1 MLSCDAILPTYSN
14 LTFDGSGISSQD
26 FDPVN
31 DALDNQAADDFIV
44 PGSDDAYI
52 CEMDVYGVYGGAGAA
67 ADPNARFRFR
77 IWTDNGTGVPVA
89 EVYTEN
95 FLASDVDPD
104 NDGSFTLSPSVIVP
118 LTGGTKYWVSVRSV
132 MDLAL
137 GGQWF
142 WSTTSDGNDDVYAWR
157 NNGDGFGTGCTN
169 WTPHTS
175 CAGLGATN
183 DLGMEFR
190 FNLINNPPVAVCQ
203 DITIQLD
210 AAGNATIVA
219 ADIDGGST
227 DIEDGVPVS
236 LVASQTAFTCAD
248 VGANSVTLTVTD
260 SGGLT
265 DMCTATVTVE
275 DNVAPVLSPVAD
287 GAFTVILDGSGSGTI
302 TYADVTTA
310 AATDAC
316 GIASEGLVG
325 GTPDIAVDCSD
336 IGTVTVTIE
345 ATDANGNQTTA
356 DIDVNVVDD
365 LPPAIACPMDVT
377 ASVEAGTCGA
387 TVTFADA
394 VAIDACGLASVIQTA
409 GPASGTVFP
418 VGTTFI
424 EFTATDNGGNVS
436 TCSFNITVVD
446 DEDPVAVCQDI
457 TVELDPVTGMAMI
470 TPMDVDGGSSD
481 NCSIDTM
488 TLDIDTFD
496 CSNIGA
502 NTVTLTVTD
511 PSGNSA
517 QCTATVTIEDNTAP
531 NIVCIGQ
538 PAAVTDFVDAS
549 PGSTI
554 DGSADVV
561 SVINVSDDETI
572 TDINV
577 VLNVTHTWVGDLVV
591 TLESPSGTVVT
602 LTSEPGNPDAGPFGC
617 PGDDI
622 NATFDD
628 DAANPADD
636 ECNNLPAIG
645 GLVSPTDMLSAFNG
659 ESTLGDWTLTI
670 TDVEPAFDS
679 GVLDNWGIEYTYD
692 VPATPLDV
700 ILDASG
706 MATIDASD
714 LILVIDDNCG
724 TSVTV
729 GGDVNPCEQ
738 NNPSNAFENGAIK
751 DPASGFRAA
760 NDLVVSMGS
769 DFELTGITANLFH
782 EVGATMASVDFFF
795 YEDAS
800 GVPGAQ
806 IGSQLGVVPTA
817 QAVVGSNFGF
827 DVSEV
832 SFDLAPFTF
841 VSDPGS
847 DTTYWIAMICSSS
860 TAGLTAW
867 EMTSASIQGNE
878 TLSSSDGVNWTAVG
892 GGGFDGVYT
901 FSGNCITPVESTI
914 SFDCSQL
921 GQNQVNVTVTDAA
934 GNEATCTATVN
945 VIDETAPII
954 TCGPQDQELIG
965 NGSFETGDFSG
976 WTVIELT
983 SPFVPWGV
991 FTSFTPGFG
1000 IPEAFPTDGGF
1011 LAGNGFD
1018 GVGPDETVLY
1028 QDVSIPSGVGAVTL
1042 SWDEDIDYVFFC
1054 GSCADRIYEVQVRD
1068 MDDNVLEVLHQVVAI
1083 GGDVNDDGLWSSLS
1097 ADLSAYAGQDIRIA
1111 FWQNIPEAFTGP
1123 AKFAL
1128 DNVSLI
1134 ASPTS
1139 TEVIIELDE
1148 NGEAEIDAF
1157 DIISSVDEAC
1167 GISTSAV
1174 DIDEFTCA
1182 DIGTPIVVTA
1192 FVSDA
1197 SGNIAACSATVLVVD
1212 NLAPV
1217 LTCPEDQTVDPGTD
1231 SLFYTV
1237 PDYFGNGEATVSDNC
1252 TDPITITTQDPAPGT
1267 ELPDG
1272 VYTVTLTAE
1281 DENGNVATCS
1291 FELTVESILGTNN
1304 NPFDVGISVYPNPA
1318 VNNITID
1325 NRTGVNLESVMI
1337 FDMNGRAVINQ
1348 SLNNMAQGQ
1357 RTIDVSAL
1365 ASGVYMVQI
1374 QGNDQTAV
1382 KRLIKQ

>member
-1 MLSCDAILPTYSN
+1 MCEVDIVGIFFGGGFTLDDPAISIRFTVYEDAGGEPGAVFYTE
-14 LTFDGSGISSQD
+14 D
-26 FDPVN
+26 F
-31 DALDNQAADDFIV
+31 
-44 PGSDDAYI
+44 PGSI
-52 CEMDVYGVYGGAGAA
+52 AG
-67 ADPNARFRFR
+67 PN
-77 IWTDNGTGVPVA
+77 NP
-89 EVYTEN
+89 
-95 FLASDVDPD
+95 
-104 NDGSFTLSPSVIVP
+104 SFTLSPTGVP
-118 LTGGTKYWVSVRSV
+118 VLTGGTTYWMSVQAI
-132 MDLAL
+132 MPF
-137 GGQWF
+137 GGFGQWGWANATDGNGNVWQF
-142 WSTTSDGNDDVYAWR
+142 QDPDSLISGPCVTWGDGAADCGIGSAPDLYMEVSFNALVGTPPVISCPMDITVDNDADACGAIVNFTAASAIDLEDGPLTPVQIEGPPTGSFFSTGSTLITYEAVDSDGN
-157 NNGDGFGTGCTN
+157 
-169 WTPHTS
+169 
-175 CAGLGATN
+175 
-183 DLGMEFR
+183 
-190 FNLINNPPVAVCQ
+190 
-203 DITIQLD
+203 
-210 AAGNATIVA
+210 IVR
-219 ADIDGGST
+219 
-227 DIEDGVPVS
+227 
-236 LVASQTAFTCAD
+236 
-248 VGANSVTLTVTD
+248 
-260 SGGLT
+260 
-265 DMCTATVTVE
+265 
-275 DNVAPVLSPVAD
+275 
-287 GAFTVILDGSGSGTI
+287 
-302 TYADVTTA
+302 
-310 AATDAC
+310 
-316 GIASEGLVG
+316 
-325 GTPDIAVDCSD
+325 
-336 IGTVTVTIE
+336 
-345 ATDANGNQTTA
+345 
-356 DIDVNVVDD
+356 
-365 LPPAIACPMDVT
+365 
-377 ASVEAGTCGA
+377 
-387 TVTFADA
+387 
-394 VAIDACGLASVIQTA
+394 
-409 GPASGTVFP
+409 
-418 VGTTFI
+418 
-424 EFTATDNGGNVS
+424 
-436 TCSFNITVVD
+436 CSFNVTVND
-446 DEDPVAVCQDI
+446 TQAPDAVCQDI
-457 TVELDPVTGMAMI
+457 TVELDAVTGMVMI
-470 TPMDVDGGSSD
+470 SPMDVDGGSSD

-496 CSNIGA
+496 CSSIGA

-511 PSGNSA
+511 ASGNSA
-517 QCTATVTIEDNTAP
+517 QCSATVTIADNTAP
-531 NIVCIGQ
+531 MITCIGQ
-538 PAAVTDFVDAS
+538 PTTAMDSESAA
-549 PGSTI
+549 PGAAIPDNDPAGLSNVITI
-554 DGSADVV
+554 GA
-561 SVINVSDDETI
+561 DETI
-572 TDINV
+572 VDLDV
-577 VLNVTHTWVGDLVV
+577 QLNVTHTWVGDLIV
-591 TLESPSGTVVT
+591 TLESPAGTTITLMDRPGFVDSG
-602 LTSEPGNPDAGPFGC
+602 FGC
-617 PGDDI
+617 SADDVDAI
-622 NATFDD
+622 FDD
-628 DAANPADD
+628 EASNPVED
-636 ECNNLPAIG
+636 ECGVPGIG
-645 GLVSPTDMLSAFNG
+645 GMVIPQEALTAFDG

-670 TDVEPAFDS
+670 SDNAGGDTGTLDS
-679 GVLDNWGIEYTYD
+679 WTLLYSYD
-692 VPATPLDV
+692 VPGTPLDV
-700 ILDASG
+700 VLDASG

-841 VSDPGS
+841 ASDPGS

-954 TCGPQDQELIG
+954 TCGPQDQPVSASSSPGTAIPDSDPAGITDVINIAEDQTLNNLTVDLNITHTWVGDLIVTLQSPEG
-965 NGSFETGDFSG
+965 T
-976 WTVIELT
+976 TVTLVDRI
-983 SPFVPWGV
+983 GADGG
-991 FTSFTPGFG
+991 GFG
-1000 IPEAFPTDGGF
+1000 CSDADLDVTIDDTAASPLEDACTGGGPITGTFTGIDALSAF
-1011 LAGNGFD
+1011 NGENAQGD
-1018 GVGPDETVLY
+1018 WILTV
-1028 QDVSIPSGVGAVTL
+1028 S
-1042 SWDEDIDYVFFC
+1042 
-1054 GSCADRIYEVQVRD
+1054 
-1068 MDDNVLEVLHQVVAI
+1068 DNA
-1083 GGDVNDDGLWSSLS
+1083 GGD
-1097 ADLSAYAGQDIRIA
+1097 
-1111 FWQNIPEAFTGP
+1111 TGEITSWGINYLTP
-1123 AKFAL
+1123 
-1128 DNVSLI
+1128 
-1134 ASPTS
+1134 PTT

-1212 NLAPV
+1212 NLVPV

-1337 FDMNGRAVINQ
+1337 FDMNGRTVINQ

>member
-1 MLSCDAILPTYSN
+1 MKKITFLLILLTGFAGFSQANDLCVNAEVITGDGTIMGDATGATQTGPRCNPNADNEVWYTFTDTSGTGSMVTLSTCGTAFDTVLEVYSGSCAALN
-14 LTFDGSGISSQD
+14 CEADNDDFCGLQSEVTFMTDGSSDYYIT
-26 FDPVN
+26 V
-31 DALDNQAADDFIV
+31 ADWGGF
-44 PGSDDAYI
+44 
-52 CEMDVYGVYGGAGAA
+52 GGAG
-67 ADPNARFRFR
+67 P
-77 IWTDNGTGVPVA
+77 
-89 EVYTEN
+89 
-95 FLASDVDPD
+95 
-104 NDGSFTLSPSVIVP
+104 FTLDVAGFPGAPIGNPPIISCPMNIVVDTDTAECGAVVNFSDATAIDVEDGP
-118 LTGGTKYWVSVRSV
+118 LT
-132 MDLAL
+132 
-137 GGQWF
+137 
-142 WSTTSDGNDDVYAWR
+142 TTQTMG
-157 NNGDGFGTGCTN
+157 
-169 WTPHTS
+169 
-175 CAGLGATN
+175 
-183 DLGMEFR
+183 
-190 FNLINNPPVAVCQ
+190 
-203 DITIQLD
+203 
-210 AAGNATIVA
+210 
-219 ADIDGGST
+219 
-227 DIEDGVPVS
+227 PVS
-236 LVASQTAFTCAD
+236 GSLFPTGDTIIEFE
-248 VGANSVTLTVTD
+248 VTD
-260 SGGLT
+260 S
-265 DMCTATVTVE
+265 DMNIVTCQ
-275 DNVAPVLSPVAD
+275 
-287 GAFTVILDGSGSGTI
+287 FTI
-302 TYADVTTA
+302 T
-310 AATDAC
+310 
-316 GIASEGLVG
+316 
-325 GTPDIAVDCSD
+325 
-336 IGTVTVTIE
+336 
-345 ATDANGNQTTA
+345 
-356 DIDVNVVDD
+356 VND
-365 LPPAIACPMDVT
+365 T
-377 ASVEAGTCGA
+377 
-387 TVTFADA
+387 
-394 VAIDACGLASVIQTA
+394 
-409 GPASGTVFP
+409 
-418 VGTTFI
+418 
-424 EFTATDNGGNVS
+424 
-436 TCSFNITVVD
+436 
-446 DEDPVAVCQDI
+446 EDPVAVCQDI
-457 TVELDPVTGMAMI
+457 TIELDAVTGMAMI
-470 TPMDVDGGSSD
+470 TPMDVDGGSND

-517 QCTATVTIEDNTAP
+517 QCSATVTIEDNTAP

-538 PAAVTDFVDAS
+538 PAAVTDFAS
-549 PGSTI
+549 VTPGLGI
-554 DGSADVV
+554 DPPDSVS
-561 SVINVSDDETI
+561 SVITLGADETI
-572 TDINV
+572 TDLNV
-577 VLNVTHTWVGDLVV
+577 VLDVSHTWVGDLQI
-591 TLESPSGTVVT
+591 TLQSPAGTTVQLFDGSVQDC
-602 LTSEPGNPDAGPFGC
+602 LN
-617 PGDDI
+617 DDI
-622 NATFDD
+622 LATFDD
-628 DAANPADD
+628 EASVLGDD
-636 ECNNLPAIG
+636 ECNPGPA
-645 GLVSPTDMLSAFNG
+645 VSGMVIPTDALSAFDG

-670 TDVEPAFDS
+670 TDTFIGFDS
-679 GVLDNWGIEYTYD
+679 GVLNEWGVEYTYD

-841 VSDPGS
+841 ASDPGS

-954 TCGPQDQELIG
+954 TCGPQDQPVSASSSPGTAIPDSDPAGITDVINIAEDQTLNNLTVDLNITHTWVGDLIVTLQSPEG
-965 NGSFETGDFSG
+965 T
-976 WTVIELT
+976 TVTLVDRI
-983 SPFVPWGV
+983 GADGG
-991 FTSFTPGFG
+991 GFG
-1000 IPEAFPTDGGF
+1000 CSDADLDVTIDDTAASPLEDACTGGGPITGTFTGIDALSAF
-1011 LAGNGFD
+1011 NGENAQGD
-1018 GVGPDETVLY
+1018 WILTV
-1028 QDVSIPSGVGAVTL
+1028 S
-1042 SWDEDIDYVFFC
+1042 
-1054 GSCADRIYEVQVRD
+1054 
-1068 MDDNVLEVLHQVVAI
+1068 DNA
-1083 GGDVNDDGLWSSLS
+1083 GGD
-1097 ADLSAYAGQDIRIA
+1097 
-1111 FWQNIPEAFTGP
+1111 TGEITSWGINYLTP
-1123 AKFAL
+1123 
-1128 DNVSLI
+1128 
-1134 ASPTS
+1134 PTT

-1212 NLAPV
+1212 NLVPV

-1337 FDMNGRAVINQ
+1337 FDMNGRTVINQ